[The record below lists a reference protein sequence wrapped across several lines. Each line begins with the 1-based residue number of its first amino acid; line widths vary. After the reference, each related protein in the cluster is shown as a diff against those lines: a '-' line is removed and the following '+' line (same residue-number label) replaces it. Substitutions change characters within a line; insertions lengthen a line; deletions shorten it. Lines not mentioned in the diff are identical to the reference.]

1 MVLRLDRIAIEEEAE
16 ASGGDPQRMAEAI
29 LDQLTLDHRPIAIR
43 AIAKAL
49 DIRQIRNAP
58 LKSIEGALVTTPGKG
73 SGAVLLN
80 ASSTPQRRKYTLAH
94 ELCHFLHPWHR
105 PTSSRGFD
113 CSSGDMREQGNS
125 TRHAIQEAQAN
136 RFAIELLAP
145 RRLIGHHL
153 ERMPDFQFVRLI
165 NKRFDISKA
174 AAARRYAELHD
185 EDLTVVFSRYGV
197 IDYAV
202 KPPSPPNS
210 AVWRGRAL
218 PVQIVQRPGE
228 ASLWIDADPAD
239 WNVSAG
245 RSVRI
250 QTLQQHDGYAMT
262 LVHVQISEG
271 I

>member
-16 ASGGDPQRMAEAI
+16 AAGGDTQRMAEAI
-29 LDQLTLDHRPIAIR
+29 LNQVTLDFRPIAIR
-43 AIAKAL
+43 EIASAL
-49 DIRQIRNAP
+49 DILEIREEP
-58 LKSIEGALVTTPGKG
+58 LASLEGALITTPGKG

-80 ASSTPQRRKYTLAH
+80 TNSAPQRRKYTLAH

-125 TRHAIQEAQAN
+125 TQHAIQEAQAN

-145 RRLIGHHL
+145 RRLIGSYL
-153 ERMPDFQFVRLI
+153 RDVPDFEAVRFMHA
-165 NKRFDISKA
+165 RFDISKA

-185 EDLTVVFSRYGV
+185 EDLTVVFSRHGV

-210 AVWRGRAL
+210 ALWRGRTL
-218 PVQIVQRPGE
+218 PVQIEQRPGQ
-228 ASLWIDADPAD
+228 ASPWIDADPTD
-239 WNVSAG
+239 WNLSPG
-245 RSVRI
+245 RSVRV
-250 QTLQQHDGYAMT
+250 QTLQQNGGYAMT
-262 LVHVQISEG
+262 LVHAQSG
-271 I
+271 R